1 MINIKRFYT
10 LLYIIVALAL
20 TVNAQSRYAE
30 HSKLAT
36 GTWVKIR
43 VKNEGVYQLTPT
55 VLKKMGFSNPANV
68 SLYGYN
74 LPMLPE
80 TKIENISDDLTEI
93 PLYRKADGTLL
104 FYSCGTTL
112 WTRKNSTSAY
122 THRNNPYS
130 NYIYYFLSESGT
142 PAQMTSEDTGSLSQ
156 NRQTANRSFN
166 EQYFD
171 VATNGVSFTRAS
183 TEEQSTYYAHS
194 LHEEDA
200 YSFLNTGRTFF
211 ENYDFSSG
219 NSKTYKIDF
228 DNACCGDMT
237 IDVQFGA
244 AGSSSSTLSVS
255 TGGNLLGTLSFS
267 KLAEYEYAYVNKK
280 TFTLY
285 DQYTS
290 SLSLTL
296 QHTRSSGVTGHLDY
310 IRASYEANLSIA
322 GKSYLAFSPLSNG
335 TTTFALQDAD
345 ANVHIWNVS
354 SPSDTHELSGTLS
367 ENTYRFTATNAKID
381 DKFVAVNTSA
391 SFPSPE
397 VIGKIENQDLHSL
410 DNINLL
416 IIVPSN
422 GKLTAQAQRLADA
435 HTEKDGISCA
445 VVTAEQV
452 YNEFSSGTPDATAY
466 RRLMKMLY
474 DKQYTSSPLTGT
486 QAGSLN
492 LLLFGNCVWDNRLV
506 TKGLSSQSQND
517 YLLAYESDN
526 SWSHTDSYVAEEYF
540 ALLADGK
547 GISLLK
553 EKPDCGVGRLPVS
566 TLTEAKNAVDKLI
579 SYINNAEAG
588 AWKNT
593 ICFMGDDGNNNI
605 HMEDAEAIISNTKNF
620 FPNYHYKRIY
630 WDSYT
635 RKQSATGN
643 SYPDV
648 YAEINKTMQEG
659 ALIMN
664 YTGHGAPYQ
673 LSHEKVL
680 QTSDFSN
687 WTSPRL
693 PLWITAA
700 CDVAPF
706 DMNEQNIACT
716 AVLNKKGGAM
726 GFIGTART
734 VYSSPN
740 RTLNRYLMSHLLA
753 NKNNGERYTIG
764 EALAQ
769 AKADILASKS
779 YYTKQDT
786 INKAHFILLGDP
798 AIKIITPAYKIK
810 IDKIDGISISTTN
823 PPTISAGATV
833 TIEGHIVDANNNPA
847 NDFNGYVF
855 PTVYDSEE
863 QIVCKNNAGD
873 DVSPLKY
880 TDRTRILYSGTDSI
894 SNGVFSFTFP
904 VPLDINYSDES
915 GLITLYAVNED
926 KTSEAQGRFEDFIV
940 GGTAD
945 NGFDDT
951 TGPEISLYLNSPNFI
966 NGSATNETPTLHV
979 NLYDESGINTTGNGL
994 GHDIVAIIDGNEAT
1008 TFTLNNYY
1016 SQTVGDYR
1024 SGTIDYT
1031 IPSLPA
1037 GTHTLLLRAFDTL
1050 NNMGEATIRFTV
1062 IEGLTEEYDIFDMAG
1077 RLVQSRYSGQSLPK
1091 GIYIRRIRLTSP
1103 DAGTVSSSS
1112 EKFIV
1117 TQ

>member
-1 MINIKRFYT
+1 MINTKRFYT
-10 LLYIIVALAL
+10 LLYIIVTLALA
-20 TVNAQSRYAE
+20 VNAQSRYAE

-36 GTWVKIR
+36 GKWVKIR
-43 VKNEGVYQLTPT
+43 VQNEGIYQLTPT
-55 VLKKMGFSNPANV
+55 VLKNMGFSNPSNV

-74 LPMLPE
+74 LPILPE
-80 TKIENISDDLTEI
+80 AKIENLSDDLTEI
-93 PLYRKADGTLL
+93 PAFRKSDGTML

-112 WTRKNSTSAY
+112 WKRSNSTSAY

-130 NYIYYFLSESGT
+130 NYIYYFLTESAPT
-142 PAQMTSEDTGSLSQ
+142 PLSAVDAQTTSTG
-156 NRQTANRSFN
+156 
-166 EQYFD
+166 
-171 VATNGVSFTRAS
+171 G
-183 TEEQSTYYAHS
+183 QSTYYAHS

-200 YSFLNTGRTFF
+200 YSFLNAGRTFF
-211 ENYDFSSG
+211 ENYDYASG
-219 NSKTYKIDF
+219 NSKTYNIPF
-228 DNACCGDMT
+228 DNASCGDII

-255 TGGNLLGTLSFS
+255 AQGNSLGSLAFS
-267 KLAEYEYAYVNKK
+267 KLPEYEYAIVSKK
-280 TFTLY
+280 AFTLY

-296 QHTRSSGVTGHLDY
+296 QHTRSSGVSGHLDY
-310 IRASYEANLSIA
+310 IRASYEATLSMA
-322 GKSYLAFSPLSNG
+322 GKNYLVFSPLSDG
-335 TTTFALQDAD
+335 STTFALQGAD
-345 ANVHIWNVS
+345 ANVHVWKVS
-354 SPSDTHELSGTLS
+354 SPSETHELSGTLAGS
-367 ENTYRFTATNAKID
+367 TYRCLASDAKLN
-381 DKFVAVNTSA
+381 DKYVAVNTTA

-397 VIGKIENQDLHSL
+397 IVGEVENQDLHSL
-410 DNINLL
+410 GNVNLL

-422 GKLTAQAQRLADA
+422 GKLTAQAQRLADI
-435 HTEKDGISCA
+435 HREKDGLSCA

-474 DKQYTSSPLTGT
+474 DRQYTSSPMTGT

-506 TKGLSSQSQND
+506 TKGLSSKSQDD

-540 ALLADGK
+540 TLLADGK
-547 GISLLK
+547 GVSPLK
-553 EKPDCGVGRLPVS
+553 EKPDCGVGRIPVS
-566 TLTEAKNAVDKLI
+566 TPTEAKNVVNKLI
-579 SYINNAEAG
+579 SYINNVEAG
-588 AWKNT
+588 GWHNT
-593 ICFMGDDGNNNI
+593 ICFMGDDGNDNI
-605 HMEDAEAIISNTKNF
+605 HMEDAEAIIKNTQPL
-620 FPNYHYKRIY
+620 FPDYRYKRIY

-680 QTSDFSN
+680 QTSDFKN

-693 PLWITAA
+693 PLWVTAA
-700 CDVAPF
+700 CDIAPF

-716 AVLNKKGGAM
+716 AVLNNQGGAM

-734 VYSSPN
+734 VYSTPN
-740 RTLNRYLMSHLLA
+740 RTLNRYFMSHVLA
-753 NKNNGERYTIG
+753 HKNNGERYTIG

-779 YYTKQDT
+779 YYSKQDT
-786 INKAHFILLGDP
+786 INKVHFILLGDP
-798 AIKIITPAYKIK
+798 AIKLITPTYKIK
-810 IDKIDGISISTTN
+810 IDKIDGNSVDTGN
-823 PPTISAGATV
+823 PPIISAGATV
-833 TIEGHIVDANNNPA
+833 TVEGHIVDADGNPA
-847 NDFNGYVF
+847 NGFNGRVF

-863 QIVCKNNAGD
+863 HIVCKNNPGD
-873 DVSPLKY
+873 NVSPLEY
-880 TDRTRILYSGTDSI
+880 TDRTRTLYSGADMVSGGT
-894 SNGVFSFTFP
+894 FSFTFP
-904 VPLDINYSDES
+904 VPLDINYSDKS
-915 GLITLYAVNED
+915 GLITLYAVSDD
-926 KTSEAQGRFEDFIV
+926 KTSEAQGRCEDLIV
-940 GGTAD
+940 GGTSSSD
-945 NGFDDT
+945 ITDT
-951 TGPEISLYLNSPNFI
+951 TGPEIWLYFNSPDFI
-966 NGSATNETPTLHV
+966 NGGITNETPTLYV
-979 NLYDESGINTTGNGL
+979 SLCDDSGINTTGNGL

-1008 TFTLNNYY
+1008 TYTLNSYY
-1016 SQTVGDYR
+1016 SQTVGYYR
-1024 SGTIDYT
+1024 SGTITFT
-1031 IPSLPA
+1031 IPTLPA
-1037 GTHTLLLRAFDTL
+1037 GKHTLLLRAFDTL
-1050 NNMGEATIRFTV
+1050 NNMSEATIRFNV
-1062 IEGLTEEYDIFDMAG
+1062 VEGLTEEYDIFDMAG
-1077 RLVQSRYSGQSLPK
+1077 RLVLSKYSGQSLPK

>member
-1 MINIKRFYT
+1 MINTKRFYT
-10 LLYIIVALAL
+10 LLYIIMTLALA
-20 TVNAQSRYAE
+20 VNAQSRYAE
-30 HSKLAT
+30 HSKLAA
-36 GTWVKIR
+36 GKWVKIR
-43 VKNEGVYQLTPT
+43 VQNEGIYQLTPT
-55 VLKKMGFSNPANV
+55 VLKNMGFSDPANV

-74 LPMLPE
+74 LPILPE
-80 TKIENISDDLTEI
+80 ANIENLSDDLTEI
-93 PLYRKADGTLL
+93 PSFRKSDGTML

-130 NYIYYFLSESGT
+130 NYIYYFLTDSGT
-142 PAQMTSEDTGSLSQ
+142 PAQMTSKGTRSLSEH
-156 NRQTANRSFN
+156 RQTAHRCVD
-166 EQYFD
+166 ERCID
-171 VATNGVSFTRAS
+171 VAINGVSFTRAS
-183 TEEQSTYYAHS
+183 TAEQSTYYAHS

-200 YSFLNTGRTFF
+200 YSFLNAGRTFF
-211 ENYDFSSG
+211 ENYDYASG
-219 NSKTYKIDF
+219 NSKTYNIPF
-228 DNACCGDMT
+228 DNASCGDII

-244 AGSSSSTLSVS
+244 AGNSSSTLSVS
-255 TGGNLLGTLSFS
+255 SQGNSLGSLAFS
-267 KLAEYEYAYVNKK
+267 KLAEYEYAYVGKK
-280 TFTLY
+280 AFTLY

-290 SLSLTL
+290 SLSITL
-296 QHTRSSGVTGHLDY
+296 QHTRSSGVSGHLDY

-322 GKSYLAFSPLSNG
+322 GKSHVVFSPLSG
-335 TTTFALQDAD
+335 GSTTFALQGAD
-345 ANVHIWNVS
+345 ANVHVWKVS
-354 SPSDTHELSGTLS
+354 SPSETHELSGTLEGS
-367 ENTYRFTATNAKID
+367 TYRCLVSDTRLC
-381 DKFVAVNTSA
+381 DKYVAVNTTA

-397 VIGKIENQDLHSL
+397 IVGEVGNQDLHSL
-410 DNINLL
+410 GNVNLL

-422 GKLTAQAQRLADA
+422 GKLTAQAQRLADI
-435 HTEKDGISCA
+435 HTEKDGLSCA
-445 VVTAEQV
+445 VVTADQV

-474 DKQYTSSPLTGT
+474 DKQYTSSPLTST

-506 TKGLSSQSQND
+506 TKGLSSQSQDD

-526 SWSHTDSYVAEEYF
+526 SWSHTDSYVMEEYF
-540 ALLADGK
+540 TLLADGK
-547 GISLLK
+547 GVSPLK
-553 EKPDCGVGRLPVS
+553 EKPDCGVGRIPVS
-566 TLTEAKNAVDKLI
+566 TPTEARNVVDKLI
-579 SYINNAEAG
+579 SYINNIEAG

-593 ICFMGDDGNNNI
+593 ICFMSDDGNENI
-605 HMEDAEAIISNTKNF
+605 HMEDAEAIISNTQPL
-620 FPNYHYKRIY
+620 FPDYRYKRIY

-680 QTSDFSN
+680 QTSDFGN
-687 WTSPRL
+687 WASPRL
-693 PLWITAA
+693 PLWVTAA

-716 AVLNKKGGAM
+716 AVLNSQGGAM

-734 VYSSPN
+734 VYSTPN
-740 RTLNRYLMSHLLA
+740 RTLNRYFMSHVLA
-753 NKNNGERYTIG
+753 RKNNGERYTIG

-769 AKADILASKS
+769 AKVDILASKS
-779 YYTKQDT
+779 YYSKQDT
-786 INKAHFILLGDP
+786 INKVHFILLGDP
-798 AIKIITPAYKIK
+798 AISLITPTYKIK
-810 IDKIDGISISTTN
+810 IDKIDGNSIDTDN

-833 TIEGHIVDANNNPA
+833 TVEGHIVDADGNPA
-847 NDFNGYVF
+847 SGFNGHVF

-863 QIVCKNNAGD
+863 HIVCKNNPGD
-873 DVSPLKY
+873 NVSPLEY
-880 TDRTRILYSGTDSI
+880 TDRTRTLYSGADMVSD
-894 SNGVFSFTFP
+894 GAFSFTFP
-904 VPLDINYSDES
+904 VPLDINYSDAS

-926 KTSEAQGRFEDFIV
+926 KTAEAQGRFEGFIV
-940 GGTAD
+940 GGTTDSELA
-945 NGFDDT
+945 DT
-951 TGPEISLYLNSPNFI
+951 TGPTIALYLNSPDFVD
-966 NGSATNETPTLHV
+966 GGTTNETPTLHV
-979 NLYDESGINTTGNGL
+979 DLYDDSGINTTGNGL

-1008 TFTLNNYY
+1008 TYTLSGYY

-1024 SGTIDYT
+1024 SGTIDFT
-1031 IPSLPA
+1031 MPTLPV

-1050 NNMGEATIRFTV
+1050 NNMGEATIRFNV
-1062 IEGLTEEYDIFDMAG
+1062 VEGLTEEYDIFDMAG
-1077 RLVQSRYSGQSLPK
+1077 RFVSSGYSGQSLPK
-1091 GIYIRRIRLTSP
+1091 GIYIRRTRLTSP
-1103 DAGTVSSSS
+1103 STGTVSSSS

>member
-1 MINIKRFYT
+1 MINTKRFYT
-10 LLYIIVALAL
+10 LLYIIVTLTLA
-20 TVNAQSRYAE
+20 VNAQSRYAE

-36 GTWVKIR
+36 GKWVKIR
-43 VKNEGVYQLTPT
+43 VQNEGIYQLTPT
-55 VLKKMGFSNPANV
+55 VLKNMGFSNPSNV

-74 LPMLPE
+74 LPILPE
-80 TKIENISDDLTEI
+80 ANIENLSDDLTEI
-93 PLYRKADGTLL
+93 PAFRKSDGTML

-112 WTRKNSTSAY
+112 WKRSNSTSAY

-130 NYIYYFLSESGT
+130 NYIYYFLTESAPT
-142 PAQMTSEDTGSLSQ
+142 PLSAVDAQTTSTG
-156 NRQTANRSFN
+156 
-166 EQYFD
+166 
-171 VATNGVSFTRAS
+171 G
-183 TEEQSTYYAHS
+183 QSTYYAHS

-200 YSFLNTGRTFF
+200 YSFLNAGRTFF
-211 ENYDFSSG
+211 ENYDYASG
-219 NSKTYKIDF
+219 NSKTYNIPF
-228 DNACCGDMT
+228 DNASCGDII

-255 TGGNLLGTLSFS
+255 AQGNSLGSLAFS
-267 KLAEYEYAYVNKK
+267 KLPEYEYAIVSKK
-280 TFTLY
+280 AFTLY

-296 QHTRSSGVTGHLDY
+296 QHTRSSGVSGHLDY
-310 IRASYEANLSIA
+310 IRASYEATLSMT
-322 GKSYLAFSPLSNG
+322 GKNYLVFSPLSDG
-335 TTTFALQDAD
+335 STTFALQGVD
-345 ANVHIWNVS
+345 ANVHVWKVS
-354 SPSDTHELSGTLS
+354 SPSETHELSGTLAGS
-367 ENTYRFTATNAKID
+367 TYRCLASDAKLN
-381 DKFVAVNTSA
+381 DKYVAVNTTA

-397 VIGKIENQDLHSL
+397 IVGEVENQDLHSL
-410 DNINLL
+410 GNVNLL

-422 GKLTAQAQRLADA
+422 GKLTAQAQRLADI
-435 HTEKDGISCA
+435 HTEKDGLSCA

-474 DKQYTSSPLTGT
+474 DRQYTSSPMTGT

-506 TKGLSSQSQND
+506 TKGLSSKSQDD

-540 ALLADGK
+540 TLLADGK
-547 GISLLK
+547 GVSPLK
-553 EKPDCGVGRLPVS
+553 EKPDCGVGRIPVS
-566 TLTEAKNAVDKLI
+566 TPTEAKNVVNKLI
-579 SYINNAEAG
+579 SYINNVEAG
-588 AWKNT
+588 GWHNT
-593 ICFMGDDGNNNI
+593 ICFMGDDGNDNI
-605 HMEDAEAIISNTKNF
+605 HMEDAEAIIKNTQPL
-620 FPNYHYKRIY
+620 FPDYRYKRIY

-680 QTSDFSN
+680 QTSDFKN

-693 PLWITAA
+693 PLWVTAA
-700 CDVAPF
+700 CDIAPF

-716 AVLNKKGGAM
+716 AVLNNQGGAM
-726 GFIGTART
+726 GFVGTART
-734 VYSSPN
+734 VYSTPN
-740 RTLNRYLMSHLLA
+740 RTLNRYFMSHVLA
-753 NKNNGERYTIG
+753 HKNNGERYTIG

-779 YYTKQDT
+779 YYSKQDT
-786 INKAHFILLGDP
+786 INKVHFILLGDP
-798 AIKIITPAYKIK
+798 AIRLITPTYKIR
-810 IDKIDGISISTTN
+810 IDKIDGNSIDTDN

-833 TIEGHIVDANNNPA
+833 TIEGSIVDADGNHA
-847 NDFNGYVF
+847 NSFNGYVF

-863 QIVCKNNAGD
+863 HIVCKNNPGD
-873 DVSPLKY
+873 NVSPLEY
-880 TDRTRILYSGTDSI
+880 TDRTRTLYSGTDAVS
-894 SNGVFSFTFP
+894 GGKFSFTFP
-904 VPLDINYSDES
+904 VPLDINYSDAS
-915 GLITLYAVNED
+915 GLITLYAVSED
-926 KTSEAQGRFEDFIV
+926 KNAEAQGRCEDFII
-940 GGTAD
+940 GGTTDSDLA
-945 NGFDDT
+945 DT
-951 TGPEISLYLNSPNFI
+951 TGPDISLYFNSPDFVDGGI
-966 NGSATNETPTLHV
+966 TSETPTLHV
-979 NLYDESGINTTGNGL
+979 NLYDDSGINTTGNGI

-1008 TFTLNNYY
+1008 TYTLNNYY
-1016 SQTVGDYR
+1016 SQTIGDYR
-1024 SGTIDYT
+1024 SGTIDFT
-1031 IPSLPA
+1031 MPTLPA
-1037 GTHTLLLRAFDTL
+1037 GSHTLLLRAFDTL

-1062 IEGLTEEYDIFDMAG
+1062 VEGLTEEYDIFDMAG
-1077 RLVQSRYSGQSLPK
+1077 RLVLSGYSGQSLPK
-1091 GIYIRRIRLTSP
+1091 GIYIRRTRLTSP
-1103 DAGTVSSSS
+1103 STGTVSSSS